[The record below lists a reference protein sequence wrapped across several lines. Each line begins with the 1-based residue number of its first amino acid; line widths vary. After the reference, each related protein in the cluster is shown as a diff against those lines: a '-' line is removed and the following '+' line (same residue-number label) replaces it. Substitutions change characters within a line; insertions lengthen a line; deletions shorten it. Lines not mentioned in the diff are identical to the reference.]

1 MSSLENKVALVTGG
15 GNGIGRAI
23 SLLFSRNGARVVV
36 GDIETADAERVSTEI
51 IENHGEAIPLTV
63 DVVRKTSVNHMVDE
77 VLKRWGRI
85 DILVNNAGGA
95 IRKQVLE
102 MEEAEWDQIV
112 DLNLKSTFLC
122 SQAVLPAMTRQAY
135 GKIVSLSSIYGFTGS
150 ESRANY
156 AAAKAGVAA
165 FTKSL
170 ALEVAHAGIN
180 VNAIAPGLVA
190 TPRVRG
196 RYSDEDWQNRV
207 STFPVGR
214 AAEPEEI
221 AQAAL
226 FLVQDQNRYVTGQTI
241 HVNGGTLTY

>member
-51 IENHGEAIPLTV
+51 IENQGEAIPLTV

-85 DILVNNAGGA
+85 HILVNNAGGA
-95 IRKQVLE
+95 IHKQVLD

-156 AAAKAGVAA
+156 AAAKAGWPP
-165 FTKSL
+165 S
-170 ALEVAHAGIN
+170 
-180 VNAIAPGLVA
+180 PS
-190 TPRVRG
+190 PWPWR
-196 RYSDEDWQNRV
+196 
-207 STFPVGR
+207 
-214 AAEPEEI
+214 
-221 AQAAL
+221 
-226 FLVQDQNRYVTGQTI
+226 
-241 HVNGGTLTY
+241 

>member
-95 IRKQVLE
+95 IRKQVLD

>member
-1 MSSLENKVALVTGG
+1 MSSPENKVALVTGG

-36 GDIETADAERVSTEI
+36 GDIETADAGRVSTEI
-51 IENHGEAIPLTV
+51 FENQGEAIPLTV

-95 IRKQVLE
+95 IRKQVLD

-150 ESRANY
+150 ESQANY